1 MRKMEKQSRGNCFE
15 GLIYPKEYIRN
26 YEIIREKYKPGKNKN
41 TPINEQVRDFA

>member
-1 MRKMEKQSRGNCFE
+1 MEKQSRGNCFE

-41 TPINEQVRDFA
+41 TPYYSK